1 MSRSALPGERCQA
14 RTKVNFFI
22 AFGSYSLIGS
32 RFGSNSSPLLGMKII
47 LGIIAAAIV
56 GYLAWRWFAPAPAKP
71 AVVHPPAQR
80 SSPRPA
86 APTRRT
92 PAKGVAAQQRG
103 VKPTP
108 ARSIVVKQPRLAPE
122 GTYFLLQRASLKTDS
137 GVIGF
142 APGTKVTMID
152 KGDPM
157 STVSD
162 GQYQFTVPSPQLT
175 NDLDVAAN
183 AAKSD
188 YASQV
193 QIADSIGKSI
203 REYEKQQR
211 DAIAASEKEKAQK
224 KTGKGAPPRSPSP
237 PQHR

>member
-1 MSRSALPGERCQA
+1 MGA
-14 RTKVNFFI
+14 KV
-22 AFGSYSLIGS
+22 L
-32 RFGSNSSPLLGMKII
+32 
-47 LGIIAAAIV
+47 LGIIAAVIV
-56 GYLAWRWFAPAPAKP
+56 GYLAWRWFAPAPPPP
-71 AVVHPPAQR
+71 AAAHPPTQR
-80 SSPRPA
+80 STPRPPGA
-86 APTRRT
+86 TRPT
-92 PAKGVAAQQRG
+92 PAKGVATQQRSG
-103 VKPTP
+103 KPTP
-108 ARSIVVKQPRLAPE
+108 ARSVVTKQPRLAPE

-175 NDLDVAAN
+175 NDLDIAAN

-211 DAIAASEKEKAQK
+211 DALAASE
-224 KTGKGAPPRSPSP
+224 
-237 PQHR
+237 